1 MACHPTNAEQH
12 ADAKQCDEQTSWYN
26 ILMPYF
32 ITDRHPE
39 CPRWAV
45 VKERNEL
52 VACHDTKNQA
62 IAQMV
67 AISAN
72 EGIEPGGELE

>member
-1 MACHPTNAEQH
+1 
-12 ADAKQCDEQTSWYN
+12 
-26 ILMPYF
+26 MPYF